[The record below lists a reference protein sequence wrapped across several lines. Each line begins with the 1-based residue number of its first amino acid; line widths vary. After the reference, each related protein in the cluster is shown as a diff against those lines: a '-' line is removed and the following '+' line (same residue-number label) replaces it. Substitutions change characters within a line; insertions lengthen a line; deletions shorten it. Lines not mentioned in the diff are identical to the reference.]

1 MTKITFA
8 VIAEMMDYP
17 SLSHFQARKLS
28 PERLALLTPTER
40 TARTRA
46 QKLISQAKRHPKPL
60 FAYPDIQSP
69 PPPRSPHR
77 DYLQMED
84 CSRDILRP

>member
-1 MTKITFA
+1 LKIPHE
-8 VIAEMMDYP
+8 VLCEMMDYR
-17 SLSHFQARKLS
+17 SLSHYLARKLS

-46 QKLISQAKRHPKPL
+46 QKLLSNAKRHPPTT
-60 FAYPDIQSP
+60 FITTDVQS

-77 DYLQMED
+77 NWLALED
-84 CSRDILRP
+84 CSRDVLRP